1 MRRWLLRIAV
11 VLGVLV
17 VVAAAVALF
26 EVRRQLPD
34 RSTPRIPGLG
44 APVEVRF
51 DARGI
56 PTVRARSLRDAFRV
70 EGYLQAR
77 DRLFQME
84 LARRVAGGE
93 LSELVGAVA
102 LPLDR
107 RQRVY
112 GFAHVAEQAFPQR
125 PEDQREDGEALADG
139 INAFITSHPG
149 RWGVE
154 FQLLGIQPRPWTLAD
169 SLRVVLLM

>member
-1 MRRWLLRIAV
+1 MRRWLLRIVV

-17 VVAAAVALF
+17 VGAVAVAF
-26 EVRRQLPD
+26 FDVRRQLPD

-56 PTVRARSLRDAFRV
+56 PTVRARSLRDAIRV

-84 LARRVAGGE
+84 LARRAHAPAADAVF
-93 LSELVGAVA
+93 LSGTGLPTVGALERLEEELGKPVISGNQAAFWRA
-102 LPLDR
+102 LRLAGV
-107 RQRVY
+107 RQAVP
-112 GFAHVAEQAFPQR
+112 GFGR
-125 PEDQREDGEALADG
+125 LLRE
-139 INAFITSHPG
+139 T
-149 RWGVE
+149 
-154 FQLLGIQPRPWTLAD
+154 
-169 SLRVVLLM
+169 